1 MAVGVRSKR
10 WWVIGS
16 TRLLRHG
23 FGVIDVV
30 ALGVGLVFEDGPR
43 IESGVMGL
51 RVIPHWMRDPSPA
64 QCPPRRPE
72 PTQSH
77 LNYRSPTSPACTA

>member
-1 MAVGVRSKR
+1 MAVGVRSNR

-43 IESGVMGL
+43 IESGVTDAL
-51 RVIPHWMRDPSPA
+51 VIPGLTRYPGV
-64 QCPPRRPE
+64 
-72 PTQSH
+72 
-77 LNYRSPTSPACTA
+77 